1 MKPNQINYIK
11 AKVQNTAIIEL
22 ENVVDLCKYIE
33 QHNVKEVFI
42 FDNATKFG
50 VLSHQFILQIHS
62 NGYETLD
69 DAKAAFLNK
78 FPSATDFYN
87 AKKEGLC
94 NYELYEMKTKFGIQD
109 KEKLQKIESE
119 GYLIGFEQYKT
130 DFAAIQKANVA
141 FQPFQNALDLHN
153 YVVENQFDNYNQA
166 LKSLVGGFTN
176 VKEYKSAQEKGFEMH
191 KDYKDALVNGFPN
204 FSEYQKAKEE
214 KVKTYLEYIDKHNLE
229 MSSPD
234 LPHDQSL
241 LLLLLSKLE
250 QGKKIG
256 VTKLK
261 ILLEQT
267 LSQYKTKDGKLFDWF
282 KTSLKKNKDYISF
295 LETNPDA
302 AQFGHYDTDG
312 EFLEIY
318 QLQNRSIVIDG
329 SNVAHNSQNGVP
341 EKPSIANLIRMV
353 RFLKTKGFSDI
364 LIIAD
369 ASLRHKL
376 IDLDKLPQLNDEA
389 KYLIAPAGVEADVY
403 LIDHVKRKHC
413 LLLSNDAFK
422 QYKIT
427 DPWVA
432 VNIDYYRLTFMIT
445 EEGVFMPDIK

>member
-1 MKPNQINYIK
+1 M
-11 AKVQNTAIIEL
+11 
-22 ENVVDLCKYIE
+22 
-33 QHNVKEVFI
+33 
-42 FDNATKFG
+42 
-50 VLSHQFILQIHS
+50 
-62 NGYETLD
+62 
-69 DAKAAFLNK
+69 
-78 FPSATDFYN
+78 
-87 AKKEGLC
+87 
-94 NYELYEMKTKFGIQD
+94 
-109 KEKLQKIESE
+109 
-119 GYLIGFEQYKT
+119 
-130 DFAAIQKANVA
+130 
-141 FQPFQNALDLHN
+141 
-153 YVVENQFDNYNQA
+153 
-166 LKSLVGGFTN
+166 
-176 VKEYKSAQEKGFEMH
+176 
-191 KDYKDALVNGFPN
+191 
-204 FSEYQKAKEE
+204 YQKAKEE

-295 LETNPDA
+295 LETNSEA

-341 EKPSIANLIRMV
+341 EKPSIANLIKMV

-422 QYKIT
+422 QYKMT

>member
-1 MKPNQINYIK
+1 MKPNQVNYIK
-11 AKVQNTAIIEL
+11 ANIKNGAIIEL
-22 ENVVDLCKYIE
+22 ENILDFYKYVE
-33 QHNVKEVFI
+33 LHNVKEVFI
-42 FDNATKFG
+42 FDNASKFG
-50 VLSHQFILQIHS
+50 VLSHQFILQINS
-62 NGYETLD
+62 NGYETIE
-69 DAKAAFLNK
+69 DAKVALLNK

-87 AKKEGLC
+87 AKKEGIC
-94 NYELYEMKTKFGIQD
+94 NYEIYEMKTKFGITD
-109 KEKLQKIESE
+109 KQKLEKIERE
-119 GYLIGFEQYKT
+119 GYFVGFEQYKISYN
-130 DFAAIQKANVA
+130 DIQKANA
-141 FQPFQNALDLHN
+141 NFKPFENALQLYN
-153 YVVENQFDNYNQA
+153 YVVENNFEDYNQG
-166 LKSLVGGFTN
+166 LKSLIGGFTT
-176 VKEYKSAQEKGFEMH
+176 VAEYKSALEKGFEYN
-191 KDYKDALVNGFPN
+191 KDYKEALINGFPN
-204 FSEYQKAKEE
+204 FENYQKAKDE
-214 KVKTYLEYIDKHNLE
+214 KVKTYIEFIDKHNLE
-229 MSSPD
+229 LSSPD

-250 QGKKIG
+250 QGKKVG

-261 ILLEQT
+261 FLLEET
-267 LSQYKTKDGKLFDWF
+267 LNQYKDENGKLYDWF
-282 KTSLKKNKDYISF
+282 QTSLKKNKDYISF
-295 LETNPDA
+295 LEINSDA
-302 AQFGHYDTDG
+302 AQFGHYDKDG
-312 EFLEIY
+312 EYLEIF

-329 SNVAHNSQNGVP
+329 SNVAHNSQNGQS
-341 EKPSIANLIRMV
+341 EKPSIANLIKMV

-422 QYKIT
+422 QYKMS

-432 VNIDYYRLTFMIT
+432 LNIDYYRLTFMIT